1 VIEAIKTIGEAALQK
16 DPHIVKALVYDE
28 DLPSDKK
35 KYLVMLDIHLA
46 PLELSLGIR
55 DVDSEV
61 LNDVLWV
68 GNAPGSNDPQDRL
81 TTDNLEYLVSQ
92 TIPNLYNALH
102 DWKPESDLCNTLK
115 RLKETLFLDLG
126 PKKEVLGNLKDQQ
139 YERYR
144 WVWDISRLG
153 IAGIGGDDATGEI
166 KEICEEQGVDQFTK
180 PFLLAYAQRK
190 GKAKE
195 VARLVGREAENWV
208 CKECNV
214 KKDDVMLYTL
224 KVNGEL
230 LAAHP
235 DYSSYLENNLI
246 DKMFDEASNG
256 VCHICGVLGKVTGNT
271 TRFKLLKFY
280 ITDKPGFAS
289 GLSDEGFYRN
299 YALCQKCYKELL
311 AGERFVE
318 NNLKTKLG
326 YNYVYIIPLFHSPS
340 VQPGPKTLERWARY
354 LTTRLAATQ
363 TLEGWR
369 EFQKNLEDYR
379 EFDNDKAYF
388 VLNLFFATKKQGA
401 VKVDKLIQGIPPSK
415 LDQLDRARNSVWDK
429 AKRHFGDYTDWD
441 LGLKRILYLLPLHKQ
456 ERSVQTDPFLN
467 FLDKLLTGAMFS
479 YKELIPQ
486 FLETATIYYFKNG
499 NYVQKIPDQSDAVDQ
514 ALVRSLVQSQLVLL
528 YLKELNQL
536 YGPKGGELMED
547 EPHNKGIHEYVRE
560 LNLEKKQTGLFLL
573 GYLIGQIGST
583 EPQRVSGKPI
593 LNKVDFRGMDQRKIM
608 RLTNE
613 VYEKLRQY
621 KIVEYNEAFYAEAK
635 MYLDSD
641 SSKLYSPQEN
651 TYWVLSGYAYATWQA
666 IRHGRAKPIEEE
678 EKEVIENGK
687 K

>member
-1 VIEAIKTIGEAALQK
+1 VIEAIRTIGEVALQK
-16 DPHIVKALVYDE
+16 DLHVVKALVHDE

-35 KYLVMLDIHLA
+35 KYLVYLDID
-46 PLELSLGIR
+46 LESLVLNLEIK
-55 DVDSEV
+55 DVDYEV

-68 GNAPGSNDPQDRL
+68 GNASGSNDPQDRL
-81 TTDNLEYLVSQ
+81 TTDHIEYLASQ

-102 DWKPESDLCNTLK
+102 DWKPESSLCNTLK

-126 PKKEVLGNLKDQQ
+126 PKEEVLGGLKDQQ
-139 YERYR
+139 YKRYR

-153 IAGIGGDDATGEI
+153 IAGLGGDDATGEI
-166 KEICEEQGVDQFTK
+166 KEICEEQGVDPFTK
-180 PFLLAYAQRK
+180 PFLRVYAQKK

-195 VARLVGREAENWV
+195 MARLVGEEVENWI
-208 CKECNV
+208 CKNLGV

-246 DKMFDEASNG
+246 DETFDGTSDG
-256 VCHICGVLGKVTGNT
+256 VCHICGALGKVTGNT

-326 YNYVYIIPLFHSPS
+326 YNNVYVIPLFHSPA
-340 VQPGPKTLERWARY
+340 VQPAPKTLERWARY
-354 LTTRLAATQ
+354 LTTRLGAMH
-363 TLEGWR
+363 TLESWR
-369 EFQKNLEDYR
+369 KFQKNLEEYK
-379 EFDNDKAYF
+379 EFEDDKPYF
-388 VLNLFFATKKQGA
+388 ILNLLFATKKQGA
-401 VKVDKLIQGIPPSK
+401 VKVDKLIQDIPPSR
-415 LDQLDRARNSVWDK
+415 LDQLDKARNSVWDK

-441 LGLKRILYLLPLHKQ
+441 LRLKRIFYLLPLHKQ
-456 ERSVQTDPFLN
+456 ERTVQTDPFLD

-499 NYVQKIPDQSDAVDQ
+499 NYAQKIPDQSDVVDQ
-514 ALVRSLVQSQLVLL
+514 ALVKSLVQSQLVLL
-528 YLKELNQL
+528 YLEELNQL
-536 YGPKGGELMED
+536 YGPEGGELMED
-547 EPHNKGIHEYVRE
+547 ETRNKGIHEYVRE
-560 LNLEKKQTGLFLL
+560 LNLEKRQVGLFLL

-621 KIVEYNEAFYAEAK
+621 KIAEYNEAIYAEAK

-641 SSKLYSPQEN
+641 PSKLYSPQEN

-666 IRHGRAKPIEEE
+666 IRHGRAKPSEEE
-678 EKEVIENGK
+678 EKEVV
-687 K
+687 